1 MEGLFAACKSLETV
15 DLSSFNTKN
24 VTDVNEM
31 FYDCEGLEKLDLSTM
46 DFRKVTDDSDMFESC
61 DSLTELKVG
70 KTFKQNSN
78 CYLLGPVHTWKNSK
92 GEEVTYYNYK
102 FPENV
107 ADTYTKVH

>member
-1 MEGLFAACKSLETV
+1 
-15 DLSSFNTKN
+15 
-24 VTDVNEM
+24 M
-31 FYDCEGLEKLDLSTM
+31 FYDCEGLKKLDLSTM

-92 GEEVTYYNYK
+92 GEEVTYYDYK

>member
-1 MEGLFAACKSLETV
+1 MEGLFVACKSLETV

-24 VTDVNEM
+24 VTDVSEM
-31 FYDCEGLEKLDLSTM
+31 FYDCEGLKKLDLSTM
-46 DFRKVTDDSDMFESC
+46 DFRKVTDDNDMFESC

-70 KTFKQNSN
+70 KAFKQNSN
-78 CYLLGPVHTWKNSK
+78 CYLLGPVHTWKNNK